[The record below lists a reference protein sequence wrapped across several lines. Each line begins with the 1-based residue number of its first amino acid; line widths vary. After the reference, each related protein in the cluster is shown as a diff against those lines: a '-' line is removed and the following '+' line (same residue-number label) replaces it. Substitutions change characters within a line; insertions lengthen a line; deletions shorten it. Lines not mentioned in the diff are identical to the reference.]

1 MSAFLKYSQTRRAK
15 VKEDNPDMSN
25 TDVSRLLGEMWRN
38 ASPHERA
45 PYVKQEECERA
56 VYKENLRK
64 WRDDQARMD
73 AASRTS
79 HQTMQHYQHHQHPNY
94 QHHQHPQPQPME
106 RSYRPGIFESLPMD
120 SFEEPAKKST
130 FGHQYSNPN
139 PSYQQYRHPYNP
151 SVGTSYIKD
160 KSMYPFVS
168 SFYSLICTQQMS
180 PYIMARNSAKVI
192 YCLFRERIFLAKKTR

>member
-38 ASPHERA
+38 ASPRERA
-45 PYVKQEECERA
+45 PYVEQEEGERA
-56 VYKENLRK
+56 VYKENIRK

-79 HQTMQHYQHHQHPNY
+79 HQTMQNY
-94 QHHQHPQPQPME
+94 QHHQHPHHQHPHHPHPHHQHPQPPIAQPME

-139 PSYQQYRHPYNP
+139 PAYQPYRHPYNP
-151 SVGTSYIKD
+151 SVGTYIKD
-160 KSMYPFVS
+160 KSIYLFV
-168 SFYSLICTQQMS
+168 
-180 PYIMARNSAKVI
+180 
-192 YCLFRERIFLAKKTR
+192 